1 MLSGVRLSG
10 KMMGTG
16 KELLEI
22 QVQILVIIVYF
33 NVIYKMNNGKKKII
47 KHVNEE

>member
-10 KMMGTG
+10 KKIGTI
-16 KELLEI
+16 KELQEI

-33 NVIYKMNNGKKKII
+33 NVIYKMNNRQKIKI
-47 KHVNEE
+47 KTCK